1 MSVYRHGDVTPLS
14 NFPKMA
20 NATETHHEQ
29 ESHYLGKAYENG
41 LKEISNVHS
50 KTQDTD
56 TMQLRE

>member
-1 MSVYRHGDVTPLS
+1 
-14 NFPKMA
+14 MA